1 MQERFELSFEEASA
15 AIGCLDSVRG
25 CLCALAFIDAPDG
38 SIRVRLRSRFVEIN
52 GLAERYHGG
61 GHAFASGATVYSKEE
76 ADALLAEADA
86 LVGEYKRTHDDWL

>member
-1 MQERFELSFEEASA
+1 M
-15 AIGCLDSVRG
+15 
-25 CLCALAFIDAPDG
+25 
-38 SIRVRLRSRFVEIN
+38 EIN

-76 ADALLAEADA
+76 AEALLAEADA